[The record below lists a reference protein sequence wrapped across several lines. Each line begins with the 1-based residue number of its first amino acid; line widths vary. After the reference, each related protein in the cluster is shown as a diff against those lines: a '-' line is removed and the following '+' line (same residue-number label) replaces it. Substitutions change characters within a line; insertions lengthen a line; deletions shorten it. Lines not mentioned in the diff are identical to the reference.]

1 MHAIENA
8 KVAAPA
14 SPPAVAL
21 QTQLQLQLPGPG
33 PGPRPGPRPR
43 PRDINK
49 TRQLRIAAILVSMS
63 SVEGVCPIWGLNNA
77 RGGRDSC
84 AFDCLIKAVWS
95 GLVCPGYAGLDA
107 LLCIGRRMRLAALEL
122 CPCCLSSLRGQR
134 TIRIKPS
141 SVLNAVAI
149 TRGRERERERDKAI
163 EREREGEKQLYPA
176 CTHAL
181 MNLHGIYRC
190 VLAVIVTNLGGSGRA
205 QGGQRS
211 SSSLNIRAL
220 GGNGSASTL
229 PPTLLPGCM
238 RVCSM
243 SVCLSI

>member
-1 MHAIENA
+1 MRFR
-8 KVAAPA
+8 
-14 SPPAVAL
+14 
-21 QTQLQLQLPGPG
+21 LP
-33 PGPRPGPRPR
+33 
-43 PRDINK
+43 NK
-49 TRQLRIAAILVSMS
+49 
-63 SVEGVCPIWGLNNA
+63 
-77 RGGRDSC
+77 
-84 AFDCLIKAVWS
+84 S

-149 TRGRERERERDKAI
+149 TRGRERERERQSDREK
-163 EREREGEKQLYPA
+163 ERGEKQLYPA

-190 VLAVIVTNLGGSGRA
+190 VLAVIVTNLGGRGRA

-220 GGNGSASTL
+220 GGNGSASTF
-229 PPTLLPGCM
+229 PPPSYPVACEY
-238 RVCSM
+238 
-243 SVCLSI
+243 VCLSVFPFKKPQKWADSAIVRCLHALTHTQAHMYLCACVCVFVHIRIAEAKYTRLLPNPHLSQCRTWA